1 MKMWEDVDDDP
12 QKLENELKHVINLI
26 ENLFSIWEEDM
37 QDMEEI
43 FFQTM
48 WKLIASYKIDW
59 IEFYALSA
67 IFQPCYGGEY

>member
-43 FFQTM
+43 YFQTM